1 MNNILAKTNG
11 DVSCPPRKYSV
22 LVVDN
27 FPVVREG
34 VVERLNSEAD
44 FTVCGQAANAAEAHQ
59 MLRRLQPDLMVLEL
73 TLPDK
78 HGLEFIKDVRVHS
91 AKLRMLVFTREEETI
106 YALRALRAGANGF
119 VMKCEPLER
128 FLDALRQV
136 VAGHYAV
143 NTQIWARFLTQ
154 PPPDPNRAT
163 NGHETTMFTRL
174 SDRELEV
181 FELIGKG
188 AGTREIAAYLNRSVS
203 VVETCRLNIKQK
215 LQLQDCAELVCRA
228 VRWVEQRNGLLDSND
243 VAVCE

>member
-1 MNNILAKTNG
+1 MKNISAKTNG
-11 DVSCPPRKYSV
+11 EVSCPPRKHSV

-34 VVERLNSEAD
+34 VVERLNCEAD
-44 FTVCGQAANAAEAHQ
+44 FTVCGQATNAAEAHQ
-59 MLRRLQPDLMVLEL
+59 MLGRLQPDLMVLEL

-119 VMKCEPLER
+119 VMKREPMER
-128 FLDALRQV
+128 FLQALHHV

-143 NTQIWARFLTQ
+143 NTQIWAKFLNQ
-154 PPPDPNRAT
+154 PPQDAT
-163 NGHETTMFTRL
+163 GYETTTFTRL
-174 SDRELEV
+174 TDRELEV

-228 VRWVEQRNGLLDSND
+228 VRWVERRNGLLDSND